1 MTEQIIRTVVDCSTG
16 IAQQIPLT
24 EAEILAR
31 EQAKI
36 ELDAF
41 LAQQET
47 ERLALETLKTS
58 ARAKLVAGETLTEEE
73 AAVLV
78 I

>member
-1 MTEQIIRTVVDCSTG
+1 MSDVPKKLVVDLLTG
-16 IAQQIPLT
+16 VQQYIDLT
-24 EAEILAR
+24 PAEIAERDQDIAALAAER
-31 EQAKI
+31 EALQA
-36 ELDAF
+36 EMDAK
-41 LAQQET
+41 E
-47 ERLALETLKTS
+47 ALKAS